1 LAILSD
7 PGYRGRESRVHSRVV
22 RPGGPQY
29 GDAMTDLK
37 LVPRRKERLGDLL
50 YGQILQQIM
59 SGALKEGDKLPSESE
74 ICRSSQVSR
83 PTVREALMRLNADGL
98 ITTRQGSG
106 TFVRQ
111 RPPDNLTR
119 LADVS
124 DIAGLLRCY
133 EVRIGLEGQAATLAA
148 QRRTSEQ
155 MDRILQAL
163 TDLRTAFDG
172 GSVPARVDLAF
183 HLAVAEASG
192 NPLFVDMLETL
203 NDTVERAMSL
213 ALGLT
218 RAGSK
223 ERARRVYDEHEA
235 VAEAISRGDAE
246 GAGITMRYH
255 LHRARQR
262 VTDGQRDR

>member
-1 LAILSD
+1 
-7 PGYRGRESRVHSRVV
+7 
-22 RPGGPQY
+22 
-29 GDAMTDLK
+29 MTDLK

-50 YGQILQQIM
+50 YGQILEQIT

-83 PTVREALMRLNADGL
+83 PTVREALMRLSADGL

-106 TFVRQ
+106 TYVRQ
-111 RPPDNLTR
+111 RPPEGLTR
-119 LADVS
+119 LASAPDV
-124 DIAGLLRCY
+124 AGLLRCY

-148 QRRTSEQ
+148 QRRTSGQ
-155 MDRILQAL
+155 MDRIRAAL
-163 TDLRTAFDG
+163 ADLGAAFDG
-172 GSVPARVDLAF
+172 GTVPARTDFAF
-183 HLAVAEASG
+183 HLAVAAASG
-192 NPLFVDMLETL
+192 NPLFAEMLETL
-203 NDTVERAMSL
+203 NETVERAMSL

-235 VAEAISRGDAE
+235 VADAISRGDAE
-246 GAGITMRYH
+246 AAGLTMRYH